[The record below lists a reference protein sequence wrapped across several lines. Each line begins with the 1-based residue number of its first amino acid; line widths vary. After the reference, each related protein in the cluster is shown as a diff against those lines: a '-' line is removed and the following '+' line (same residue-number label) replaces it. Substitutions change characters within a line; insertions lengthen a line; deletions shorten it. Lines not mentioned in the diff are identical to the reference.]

1 MNIRFRH
8 AILPTYALL
17 LALHWIAEP
26 VGATP
31 LHDAVRSGD
40 ASEVSEI
47 LEVAEDI
54 DETDYVLG
62 SALHLAVVE
71 QQPEMAGILI
81 DGGADIDLV
90 SEINGKTALLLAS
103 ELGDLEMV
111 QVLVGNGADIQ
122 MRDNLGQTALHLATR
137 FGQES
142 VVKALLDAGA
152 SIDIRDAGEG
162 MTPLSISS
170 LQGDVAITKLLVSN
184 GADIEA
190 RSASGHTPFSFA
202 TSMESYV
209 NVGGD
214 ELIRY
219 LAELGVDTSP
229 EDNAGFTPLKWASS
243 RNVQAYKEITNILK
257 EMGVE
262 R

>member
-1 MNIRFRH
+1 MNTVLRV
-8 AILPTYALL
+8 AVLPTLALL
-17 LALHWIAEP
+17 LAVLCIAEP
-26 VGATP
+26 VGATS

-40 ASEVSEI
+40 PSRVSEA
-47 LEVAEDI
+47 LQVANDI
-54 DETDYVLG
+54 DDTDFVLG
-62 SALHLAVVE
+62 SALHLTVVE
-71 QQPEMAGILI
+71 QQPEMAEILI

-90 SEINGKTALLLAS
+90 SEINGRTALLLAS

-111 QVLVGNGADIQ
+111 HVLLEHGADIQ
-122 MRDNLGQTALHLATR
+122 MRDNLGQTARHLATR

-142 VVKALLDAGA
+142 VVKALLNAGA
-152 SIDIRDAGEG
+152 NIDIRDSGEG

-219 LAELGVDTSP
+219 FADLGVDISP
-229 EDNAGFTPLKWASS
+229 EDNAGITPLEWANS
-243 RNVQAYKEITNILK
+243 RNVPAYKEIAKILK
-257 EMGVE
+257 DMGVE